1 MADEQKQPWEPIL
14 ADYQRTVKT
23 YSTMSALHTV
33 AEYWVET
40 ENIIEQAAVKEVEQ
54 NGPKWQPD
62 SNDDD
67 SIGEFLSEKDL
78 ARYTH
83 DQVLIP
89 MHRFSSIVML
99 YTTVERE
106 LLRLVENLEK
116 VRGEQKLKLKDVRAN
131 SKVGQISKF
140 CEVFFNL
147 RLVDCPQYAALTDL
161 QKIRDCIVHC
171 LGDVNLSGDKDYLE
185 ELEGKRSGFYAH
197 AQGQIYIYEKCIQ
210 QFLLEVWSLFTWVF
224 QELSWEIGAHWRGD
238 KLGDLFK
245 GLKVR

>member
-1 MADEQKQPWEPIL
+1 MADEQKQPWESLL
-14 ADYQRTVKT
+14 ADYQRTAKT
-23 YSTMSALHTV
+23 YSTMSALHAV

-78 ARYTH
+78 ARFTH

-89 MHRFSSIVML
+89 MHRFSSVVIL

-116 VRGEQKLKLKDVRAN
+116 VHGNK
-131 SKVGQISKF
+131 SSS
-140 CEVFFNL
+140 L
-147 RLVDCPQYAALTDL
+147 RT
-161 QKIRDCIVHC
+161 
-171 LGDVNLSGDKDYLE
+171 
-185 ELEGKRSGFYAH
+185 
-197 AQGQIYIYEKCIQ
+197 
-210 QFLLEVWSLFTWVF
+210 
-224 QELSWEIGAHWRGD
+224 
-238 KLGDLFK
+238 
-245 GLKVR
+245 